1 MKISRMFAASA
12 LAAGLAVT
20 ATGGAAFAADTTE
33 APVWTSVPADAPTVP
48 AKPSLDLASLEAVK
62 TSVPKDAPS
71 VPEKPS
77 LDLGSLTGKKT
88 PKDESEQADL
98 VGKRLDNAKKG
109 IEAAKS
115 IVDTLTGIG
124 GLFGFGGN

>member
-33 APVWTSVPADAPTVP
+33 APVRTSVP

-77 LDLGSLTGKKT
+77 LDLGSLTGKKS

>member
-1 MKISRMFAASA
+1 MFAASA

-33 APVWTSVPADAPTVP
+33 APVR
-48 AKPSLDLASLEAVK
+48 

-77 LDLGSLTGKKT
+77 LDLGSLTGKKS